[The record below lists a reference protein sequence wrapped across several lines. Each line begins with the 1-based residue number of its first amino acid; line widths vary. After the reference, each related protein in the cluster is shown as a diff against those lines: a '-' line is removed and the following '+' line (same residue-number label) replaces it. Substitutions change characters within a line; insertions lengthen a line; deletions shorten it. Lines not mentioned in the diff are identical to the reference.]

1 MKVLFALFFCVALAS
16 AVYPPF
22 IGADKSWDFFIV
34 ATQWPGTWSD
44 KIPAGIED
52 FTLHGV
58 WPQRYDSTWP
68 EFCDKSKK
76 FNKTQV
82 LDLWPTLKQVWPTF
96 TDRHSQEWFLGHEW
110 EKHGT
115 CIVGLSQ
122 HDYFAKGIKLIQ
134 SMRLTEHFKEAGVIP
149 SDSDSNP
156 LTYYED
162 KLRSTFGFTPS
173 FECEGFHRNG
183 LFGMGLSTK
192 PVAISDAYFCANKN
206 WELFECP
213 DSVREHVAARA
224 GCSDGKVVYLP
235 AMHHV

>member
-1 MKVLFALFFCVALAS
+1 MILLIFTNSFWV
-16 AVYPPF
+16 
-22 IGADKSWDFFIV
+22 DFYHF
-34 ATQWPGTWSD
+34 Q
-44 KIPAGIED
+44 
-52 FTLHGV
+52 
-58 WPQRYDSTWP
+58 
-68 EFCDKSKK
+68 
-76 FNKTQV
+76 
-82 LDLWPTLKQVWPTF
+82 
-96 TDRHSQEWFLGHEW
+96 
-110 EKHGT
+110 T

-156 LTYYED
+156 CKHSENYHTISYSSVTYYED

-213 DSVREHVAARA
+213 DSVREHVRGPNVKKSSAF
-224 GCSDGKVVYLP
+224 DIIP
-235 AMHHV
+235 FFQF